1 MAGRKSK
8 GLSLER
14 GDWVRAGLE
23 LLGARGHDSVRVEM
37 LAKRLRISKGS
48 FYWHFKDREDLLDA
62 MLGSWEERQ
71 SDWETEEGGLAQN
84 AAEKWARL
92 LEVVSRPDYGRLDL
106 AIFSWAR
113 EDEKVRQRVS
123 EVEKR
128 RVSYLTRIFREVGF
142 NSHQA
147 EEWAGAVM
155 LAYSGWVDRATR
167 DPAFYNSGPDLATV
181 LSRIILAASALAS
194 QEA

>member
-1 MAGRKSK
+1 MVDRKTK
-8 GLSLER
+8 GATLER
-14 GDWVRAGLE
+14 GDWVRAGLG
-23 LLGARGHDSVRVEM
+23 LLGSKVVESVRVEM

-62 MLGSWEERQ
+62 MLDSWEEQQ
-71 SDWETEEGGLAQN
+71 SDWTTEHGSLSQN
-84 AAEKWARL
+84 AAEKWAGL
-92 LEVVSRPDYGRLDL
+92 LEVISRPEYGRLDL

-113 EDEKVRQRVS
+113 EEEKVRQRVS
-123 EVEKR
+123 EVEKS
-128 RVSYLTRIFREVGF
+128 RVAYLTRIFREVGF
-142 NSHQA
+142 NSRQA

-167 DPAFYNSGPDLATV
+167 DPAYRDSGPDLATV
-181 LSRIILAASALAS
+181 LSRIILAASALSS